1 MRRLLV
7 CLCVCSVIMLG
18 QAVSAAIAW
27 VQQNTAAEVNGD
39 GVVPVTFASSVTS
52 GNLIV
57 VYARHSNAGDSFT
70 SVTDGQGN
78 TYTTHVTELYD
89 TSDTTTLYGLSAI
102 ATSTGSLT
110 VTCNFSVDATSRT
123 GCGIAEFS
131 GTFSACRLDQS
142 TSTSQLTGTAVS
154 SGNVT
159 TTVADALLF
168 GGMGYAGAGGPVT
181 AGTGYSNLIED
192 TTGRFALESK
202 IVSGTV
208 TDDADFT
215 IDTSEPWG
223 AMVLAFS
230 EAACASG
237 GAKSLLLMG
246 VG

>member
-18 QAVSAAIAW
+18 QAVSAAIAY
-27 VQQNTAAEVNGD
+27 VQQAAAGETGAGD
-39 GVVPVTFASSVTS
+39 GVIAVAYPSNVTA
-52 GNLIV
+52 GNLLV
-57 VYARHSNAGDSFT
+57 VVVRWGNAVSFT
-70 SVTDGQGN
+70 SLVDTLGN
-78 TYTTHVTELYD
+78 TWQQDAALVWD
-89 TSDTTTLYGLSAI
+89 TAESVETRVYSAI
-102 ATSTGSLT
+102 ANSSGANT
-110 VTCNFSVDATSRT
+110 VTFTVSAPQRIGV
-123 GCGIAEFS
+123 IVHEFS
-131 GTFSACRLDQS
+131 GSFSACRVDQTNTNES
-142 TSTSQLTGTAVS
+142 LTGTAID

-168 GGMGYAGAGGPVT
+168 GATGYAGSGTPVT
-181 AGTGYSNLIED
+181 VGTGYSNLIEE
-192 TTGRFALESK
+192 TTMRHAAESK

-208 TDDADFT
+208 TDSADFT